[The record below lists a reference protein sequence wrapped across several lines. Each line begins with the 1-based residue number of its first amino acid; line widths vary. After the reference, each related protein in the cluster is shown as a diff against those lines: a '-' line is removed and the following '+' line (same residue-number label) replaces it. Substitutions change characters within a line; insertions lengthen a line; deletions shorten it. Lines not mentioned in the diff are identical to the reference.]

1 MRCPEKYKDVSDN
14 RCYNLCFTYI
24 AHIYSRIFQASL
36 VGQNKVR
43 ELGNIQLGVSV
54 GIEEF
59 PHLVSHQPAHTE
71 EQKLASG
78 NLEVAVELFDDLSYL
93 QSHHNIEPFNDQI
106 IS

>member
-1 MRCPEKYKDVSDN
+1 MITVVISV
-14 RCYNLCFTYI
+14 LITYI

-71 EQKLASG
+71 EQKLENG
-78 NLEVAVELFDDLSYL
+78 NLEVAVVLDDLFYL